1 MYLFIVNAKRQK
13 ALEVVDKKIIYNEE
27 EIVSVIDKIMEHYRK
42 TGNKGEKILG
52 VMDRV
57 GKEKFIADVL
67 EKIN

>member
-1 MYLFIVNAKRQK
+1 
-13 ALEVVDKKIIYNEE
+13 
-27 EIVSVIDKIMEHYRK
+27 MEHYRK